1 MNNQL
6 FNKVACFTDI
16 HFGKSSNSE
25 DYNVKCD
32 QFVDWFIEKSKAAG
46 AESCIFLGDWHESR
60 ISLQVKTLNYS
71 LRCMEKLSEAFDNF
85 WFIPGNHD
93 IFHRTKRE
101 YNSIVMGRNLS
112 NINIVNDIFCE
123 GNVAIVPWLVG
134 DEWKK
139 VRKLKCR
146 YMFGHFELPRFLMNA
161 MVEMGDHGGLKSED
175 LKGPEFVFS
184 GHFHKR
190 QVRDNI
196 IYIGNAFPQNYTD
209 AWDDDRGM
217 MLLEWG
223 KEPEF
228 FTWQDQPLFRTYNL
242 SDIIEEPEKHI
253 YKHIN
258 ARVTVDIEM
267 SYEESQVLKET
278 FRSAFGAND
287 IKFLHKHTEVED
299 AQWDENVVFQSVDQI
314 VVEGLT
320 SLDEKSAYDKN
331 LLVGIYNQIGE

>member
-1 MNNQL
+1 MKNQL

-25 DYNVKCD
+25 DYNIKCE
-32 QFVDWFIEKSKAAG
+32 QFVDWFIEKAKAAG
-46 AESCIFLGDWHESR
+46 AETCIFLGDWHESR

-71 LRCMEKLSEAFDNF
+71 LRCMERLSEAFDNF
-85 WFIPGNHD
+85 YFIPGNHD

-101 YNSIVMGRNLS
+101 YNSIAMGRNLS
-112 NINIVNDIFCE
+112 NVNIINEIFCE
-123 GNVAIVPWLVG
+123 GGVAIVPWLMG

-161 MVEMGDHGGLKSED
+161 MVEMGDHSGLKAED

-190 QVRDNI
+190 QVRDNV

-217 MLLEWG
+217 MLLTWG
-223 KEPEF
+223 EEPEF
-228 FTWQDQPLFRTYNL
+228 FTWEDQPIFRTYNL

-253 YKHIN
+253 YKHVN
-258 ARVTVDIEM
+258 ARVVVDIEM
-267 SYEESQVLKET
+267 SYEEAQLLKET
-278 FRSAFGAND
+278 FRSAFGASD
-287 IKFLHKHTEVED
+287 IKFLQKHTEVAD
-299 AQWDENVVFQSVDQI
+299 TDWDENIEFQSVDQI
-314 VVEGLT
+314 VIEGLN
-320 SLDEKSAYDKN
+320 SLDEKSIYDKN
-331 LLVGIYNQIGE
+331 LLVSIYNQIGE